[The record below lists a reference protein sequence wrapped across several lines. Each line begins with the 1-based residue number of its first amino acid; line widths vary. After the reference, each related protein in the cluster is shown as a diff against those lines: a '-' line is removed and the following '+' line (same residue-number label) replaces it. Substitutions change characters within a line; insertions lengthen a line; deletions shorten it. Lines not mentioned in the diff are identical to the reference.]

1 MFIYLVHTPD
11 LYGIPVKEGPQA
23 VSTKTQ
29 HQLYGTVIAK
39 VIVPEKPYRVTVHP
53 QNFIKL
59 RERLGIEKLLII
71 DRVKGEKTGPV
82 IQISDHRNLTG
93 WNPLSGRIPLKEL
106 PQFPDM
112 STVYKCEALG
122 IQQSTVSTVGPER
135 FSSAESEAVSEF
147 VAPIALC
154 AAYVGIEVCALGWN
168 QKKDRDGENLAI
180 AVKKVIGAD

>member
-1 MFIYLVHTPD
+1 MFIYLVHAPD

-29 HQLYGTVIAK
+29 HQLYGTAIAK
-39 VIVPEKPYRVTVHP
+39 VIVPEKPYRTTVHP

-59 RERLGIEKLLII
+59 REQLGIEKLLII
-71 DRVKGEKTGPV
+71 DRVKGEKTDPV
-82 IQISDHRNLTG
+82 IQISDHRNLIG
-93 WNPLSGRIPLKEL
+93 WSPLSGRTPLNEL

-112 STVYKCEALG
+112 STVYNCETRG
-122 IQQSTVSTVGPER
+122 IQKSTVSTIGPER
-135 FSSAESEAVSEF
+135 FSLADSEVVSEF

-168 QKKDRDGENLAI
+168 QKKDPSGENLSI
-180 AVKKVIGAD
+180 AVKKIIGAD